1 MSTIRIGLAGLGTVG
16 AEVANQLINNKK
28 ELETK
33 AACNFNL
40 IAVSARDKKLD
51 RGVELDKIDWV
62 DDASKLYLRDDIDL
76 IVELIG
82 GSDGIALKLCEGA
95 LNNEKSVVTANK
107 AMMSKHGYNLSKL
120 AEENSTTIAYEASVA
135 GCIPIIKSLREG
147 MSGTKVN
154 SVSGILN
161 GTCNYIL
168 STMRETGRSFDD
180 VLNEAQEKGYAETD
194 PTFDIDG
201 IDAAQKL
208 IILSSIAFGIVPNNK
223 NITINGIR
231 EVDVTDIAF
240 AEELGYRIKL
250 LAFSKYNDR
259 GLIQEVSP
267 CMISKKQQMSSIE
280 GVLNAVQIDSDLAG
294 SVMLTGYGAGAKPT
308 ASAVLSDIISVA
320 LKSSIPIFGR
330 EAKDLLKSV
339 SIGEAD
345 NHRYYIRV
353 NVIDKSGVLAN
364 VTEIFR
370 KHKLS
375 IESLLQRGRNPNEE
389 VPVVITT
396 HEISETTLKA
406 VMSELSTS
414 KELLGKPVS
423 MKIIS

>member
-1 MSTIRIGLAGLGTVG
+1 
-16 AEVANQLINNKK
+16 
-28 ELETK
+28 
-33 AACNFNL
+33 
-40 IAVSARDKKLD
+40 
-51 RGVELDKIDWV
+51 
-62 DDASKLYLRDDIDL
+62 
-76 IVELIG
+76 
-82 GSDGIALKLCEGA
+82 
-95 LNNEKSVVTANK
+95 
-107 AMMSKHGYNLSKL
+107 
-120 AEENSTTIAYEASVA
+120 
-135 GCIPIIKSLREG
+135 
-147 MSGTKVN
+147 
-154 SVSGILN
+154 
-161 GTCNYIL
+161 
-168 STMRETGRSFDD
+168 
-180 VLNEAQEKGYAETD
+180 
-194 PTFDIDG
+194 
-201 IDAAQKL
+201 
-208 IILSSIAFGIVPNNK
+208 
-223 NITINGIR
+223 
-231 EVDVTDIAF
+231 
-240 AEELGYRIKL
+240 
-250 LAFSKYNDR
+250 
-259 GLIQEVSP
+259 
-267 CMISKKQQMSSIE
+267 MSSIE

-320 LKSSIPIFGR
+320 LKSSIPVFGR